1 MPLMEKHEVGRE
13 SDEFLGEVK
22 NLPHKNLAVELLT
35 KLPNDEIKTRLE
47 KNVVQ
52 ARSFGDMLK
61 TAVAKYQNRMI
72 EAAAIIQEL
81 IELARELRESDRR
94 GARLGMNDDEIA
106 FYDALADNCNTR
118 ALMGNEQLCVSAQI
132 LVRRVKNSVSESLT
146 WTPPYCQVY
155 RERFRNDCTLTFGL
169 CWGKPPLATMEY
181 ARRAL
186 SECRHGLPG
195 ACSGLTGGGSTCIA
209 IGILLQRG

>member
-1 MPLMEKHEVGRE
+1 MPLMKKHEVGRE

-35 KLPNDEIKTRLE
+35 KLPNDEIKTRLK

-94 GARLGMNDDEIA
+94 GERLGLNDDEIA
-106 FYDALADNCNTR
+106 FYDALADNGSAR
-118 ALMGNEQLCVSAQI
+118 ALMGNEQLCVIAQI
-132 LVRRVKNSVSESLT
+132 LVRRVKKV
-146 WTPPYCQVY
+146 
-155 RERFRNDCTLTFGL
+155 FRKL
-169 CWGKPPLATMEY
+169 
-181 ARRAL
+181 
-186 SECRHGLPG
+186 
-195 ACSGLTGGGSTCIA
+195 
-209 IGILLQRG
+209 